1 MKIAITSKGTTL
13 DAEVDPRFRKAA
25 YILIVDTTNL
35 SVEALDNSQNNALKG
50 KGIQTAAMVNDIGA
64 TILLTGF
71 CGPNAFKTLKVSGIK
86 VANVSGTVRE
96 AVNKFNEGALSYAD
110 EYTMA
115 PPRMKGKI

>member
-35 SVEALDNSQNNALKG
+35 SVEALDNSQNNALTG
-50 KGIQTAAMVNDIGA
+50 LGIQTAAMVNDIGA